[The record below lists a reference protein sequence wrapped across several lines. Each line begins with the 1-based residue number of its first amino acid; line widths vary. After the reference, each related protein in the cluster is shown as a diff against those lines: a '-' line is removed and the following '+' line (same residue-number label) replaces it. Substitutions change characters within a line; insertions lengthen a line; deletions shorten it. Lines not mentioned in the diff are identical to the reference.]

1 MKDDSMTPD
10 SDTNTIAVELRDVRF
25 TYDSGATWALDGVN
39 LTIRQGER
47 VCLAGPNG
55 SGKSTLSRIIAG
67 LAAPDAGHATLLGN
81 NVFDDAGA
89 HADAYRSARH
99 GIGAVFQHPED
110 QIVTTIVED
119 DVAFGPENLGIEP
132 AEIRRRVDAALKAVN
147 MYEYRDHAPH
157 KLSGG
162 QKQRVAIAGVI
173 AMRPDC
179 LVMDESTA
187 MLDPHG
193 RAQVMKTIRQLRAAG
208 ITIVS
213 ITHYMEEA
221 AQADRVLVMSRGR
234 IVMEG
239 TPEQVFSQTER
250 LHGYHLDVPQAA
262 ELRDELV
269 KAGIP
274 MPENVITPDACAE
287 ELFKLLK

>member
-1 MKDDSMTPD
+1 MTDLTKLAPCEVWTEFEAITRVPRP
-10 SDTNTIAVELRDVRF
+10 SKKEEKIRDYLVGWAKEHGLEYRC
-25 TYDSGATWALDGVN
+25 DATGNVV
-39 LTIRQGER
+39 IRKPATTGYEGRPTVILQSHMDM
-47 VCLAGPNG
+47 VCEKN
-55 SGKSTLSRIIAG
+55 S
-67 LAAPDAGHATLLGN
+67 
-81 NVFDDAGA
+81 
-89 HADAYRSARH
+89 
-99 GIGAVFQHPED
+99 
-110 QIVTTIVED
+110 
-119 DVAFGPENLGIEP
+119 DVAFDFEHDAIRTRIDEAMKLAGIYEKR
-132 AEIRRRVDAALKAVN
+132 EAAP
-147 MYEYRDHAPH
+147 Y

-287 ELFKLLK
+287 ELYKLLK